1 MEGLRFR
8 FALFHAADALG
19 IADVE
24 GNVAFKECHDGAV
37 VVDGVCQQVDQHLT
51 QTQRVG
57 NDDVLRDVLHT
68 QGEGNAAHGGARADH
83 AAQLLHLLREGN
95 DAGVEH
101 HPAAFDLGD
110 IQNIVD
116 QRQQVT
122 ARRGD
127 LVQTVPHIASVV
139 QMELG
144 DLRHADDGVHRRA
157 DIVRHGGEEPRFCLV
172 GALCHIDGAAQ
183 VLVDGE
189 NVRAVDEKE
198 QEKRSAYQQHDA
210 LFHGLR
216 LDLRGG
222 NVAENVDA

>member
-19 IADVE
+19 VADVE
-24 GNVAFKECHDGAV
+24 RNIAFKECHDGAV
-37 VVDGVCQQVDQHLT
+37 VLDGVCQQVDQHLT
-51 QTQRVG
+51 QTQRIG

-95 DAGVEH
+95 GAGVER
-101 HPAAFDLGD
+101 HPAAFDFGD

-157 DIVRHGGEEPRFCLV
+157 DIVRYGGEKLRFCLV
-172 GALCHIDGAAQ
+172 GVLGHIDGAAQ

-189 NVRAVDEKE
+189 DVRAVDEKE
-198 QEKRSAYQQHDA
+198 QEERSTHQQHNA
-210 LFHGLR
+210 PFHDLR
-216 LDLRGG
+216 LDL
-222 NVAENVDA
+222 